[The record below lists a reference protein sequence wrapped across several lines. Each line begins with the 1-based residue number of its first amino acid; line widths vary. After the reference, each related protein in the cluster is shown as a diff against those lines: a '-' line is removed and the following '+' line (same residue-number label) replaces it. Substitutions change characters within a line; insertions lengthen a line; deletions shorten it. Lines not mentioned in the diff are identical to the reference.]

1 MTVTTYGFHETLI
14 NRFETALNGAITD
27 SSTSITLSSVT
38 GLPAEGFFRLKIESE
53 IIICHGVSGSAALV
67 SERGAEGTSA
77 AAHADTTEVYA
88 VLTAGGLQRYLLS
101 TCRADGAAYTEETT
115 FDDSHSWPVPVNRCS
130 DEDNNTLTASSFTWY
145 NQGTAT
151 LTDSN
156 GGLVMTV
163 PKESGW
169 NLRGVARSAATTPYT
184 VTARFRFCVAP
195 DVSVGNTSTLWGLWF
210 RDSSTGRL
218 LVLACRAG
226 QAAAMW
232 RFTDWNTYSATVDT
246 ALRCHD
252 VNHLW
257 LRLEDD
263 GTDHKGFFSIDGSN
277 WTQDGSA
284 WWQQGRTAFL
294 ATPDQYGF
302 FMSSSSSGGG
312 SGAGNSGT
320 GPAVGTLA
328 IEAFHVEEL

>member
-1 MTVTTYGFHETLI
+1 MAVTQYGFHEKLVNRYEDTLNGGITAASTTI
-14 NRFETALNGAITD
+14 NVNDATALPTD
-27 SSTSITLSSVT
+27 
-38 GLPAEGFFRLKIESE
+38 GFFRLQIGAE
-53 IIICHGVSGSAALV
+53 IILCNGRSGDALRVETRGV
-67 SERGAEGTSA
+67 EGTTPA
-77 AAHADTTEVYA
+77 IHADGTDVTC
-88 VLTAGGLQRYLLS
+88 VLTNQGLQQYLLS
-101 TCRADGAAYTEETT
+101 TNRAEGAAYTQNTS
-115 FDDSHSWPVPVNRCS
+115 FDDGHAWPIPVNRCS
-130 DEDNNTLTASSFTWY
+130 DENNATLTASSFTWY

-151 LTDSN
+151 LTDSS
-156 GGLVMTV
+156 GGLKMTV

-169 NLRGVARSAATTPYT
+169 NLRGVARSAATTPYA
-184 VTARFRFCVAP
+184 VTAKFRFCVAP
-195 DVSVGNTSTLWGLWF
+195 DNPVGNVSTTWGLWF

-232 RFTDWNTYSATVDT
+232 RFTDWNTYSAIVDT

-312 SGAGNSGT
+312 SGAGNSGA

-328 IEAFHVEEL
+328 IEAFHVEEM